1 MKDNKKF
8 FKIHFIT
15 LTVFVLTIILL
26 SHFDYISNYVIYRSN
41 GGIRN
46 SLGFV
51 HPNSLGLMIYSL
63 TVCSLNL
70 FEIKRFKSF
79 FYLFLLLMNLWVLQ
93 LADSRTS
100 GYISI
105 LVILLCYFFDKMDK
119 LNRPLNS
126 FFINLAITVSVL
138 FITLMSINFEAN
150 SIFQFLNKLFTNRI
164 FSSYIFFREYGISL
178 FGKRIDAVVSL
189 VQGTVIIDSGYIGL
203 LLQKGIIFFVLFL
216 IFIFSRI
223 KEYSFTLRESILLIS
238 VFISLMFESYGY
250 TVFLFPILFFDYLG
264 KRKESINE

>member
-1 MKDNKKF
+1 MEILKFEKKYNTLFNIIFSLLTILYLLKFVNIDRIDGISIVILICILFLFVMHSLKYGINRLKLTSLILFFLTFILNLFNGFTFLEITYFFLLYTIILKDNKKF

-26 SHFDYISNYVIYRSN
+26 SHIGYISNFVIYRSN

-79 FYLFLLLMNLWVLQ
+79 FYLFLLLMNLWILQ

-105 LVILLCYFFDKMDK
+105 LVIVFCYFFDKMGK

-138 FITLMSINFEAN
+138 FIT
-150 SIFQFLNKLFTNRI
+150 
-164 FSSYIFFREYGISL
+164 
-178 FGKRIDAVVSL
+178 
-189 VQGTVIIDSGYIGL
+189 
-203 LLQKGIIFFVLFL
+203 
-216 IFIFSRI
+216 
-223 KEYSFTLRESILLIS
+223 
-238 VFISLMFESYGY
+238 
-250 TVFLFPILFFDYLG
+250 
-264 KRKESINE
+264 